1 MEKQIVFP
9 FSFFNLKNEKRK
21 TNRFSFILLHFL
33 HVKCNCGI
41 VHAPLWYSCE
51 GDLCAITTPN
61 ASTIA
66 VGITG
71 NIVLVPYKDT
81 ECNA

>member
-1 MEKQIVFP
+1 MEKRIVFR

-41 VHAPLWYSCE
+41 VHAPK
-51 GDLCAITTPN
+51 ITMLHLQATSRWV
-61 ASTIA
+61 ARRIFLFYREKGRDMTQ
-66 VGITG
+66 
-71 NIVLVPYKDT
+71 PYDKHP
-81 ECNA
+81 

>member
-1 MEKQIVFP
+1 MEKRIVFR

-41 VHAPLWYSCE
+41 VHAPKR
-51 GDLCAITTPN
+51 T
-61 ASTIA
+61 STVA
-66 VGITG
+66 T
-71 NIVLVPYKDT
+71 
-81 ECNA
+81 CN